1 MKKGVAKVKNR
12 HHDPIEPKDFARL
25 DQLLESLKTIPVQNP
40 PSSVRERLN
49 ELYVQRL
56 RDDPR
61 YNVQA
66 GKLRQGLSFWLRPIA
81 AYALLIAISI
91 GVMFWVHLHQRDRLR
106 TENNPGVNV
115 PKASPKNEVRTASAI
130 PASRDSSPT
139 MHYSRFAQMHN
150 ANFTE
155 MVVRLPYS
163 DSDIATGTSATIQVS
178 MSQAQLVSLGFPL
191 SESLQNRRLIANLTL
206 GDDGLPRAISL
217 PLPLEVIE

>member
-1 MKKGVAKVKNR
+1 MKKR

-25 DQLLESLKTIPVQNP
+25 DQLLESLKTISVQSP
-40 PSSVRERLN
+40 PSSARKRLN

-56 RDDPR
+56 RDDHR

-66 GKLRQGLSFWLRPIA
+66 GKLRQRFSFWLKPTA
-81 AYALLIAISI
+81 ACALLIAISI
-91 GVMFWVHLHQRDRLR
+91 GMMFWVHLHRQDRLR

-115 PKASPKNEVRTASAI
+115 PKVSPKNEVRTTSAI
-130 PASRDSSPT
+130 PVSKDSSPP
-139 MHYSRFAQMHN
+139 MHRSRFAQKHN

-191 SESLQNRRLIANLTL
+191 SESLQNRWLIANVTL

-217 PLPLEVIE
+217 PVPLEVIE